1 MVGDA
6 TVGIEDGRM
15 LCDARGSAAEMV
27 RPDVTTVSPKL
38 EAEGTTGVTSE
49 SESEVTA
56 PSGNDETCV
65 GKDGSRLEREPES
78 ETLVTGGRRELVVI
92 VSSKVFNAVPEMLLS
107 DGSCVALA
115 ETNGT
120 DKLEG
125 GADGIVTGLSRSRL
139 DNVFDSILAGSPF
152 ELEPGTIVR
161 SVGILVGSPLELEA
175 GGIVTSVGML
185 QGSSFELEPGRT
197 VTSVGMLADSRLGL
211 EFEINVGA
219 DNEFV
224 SRLEGAPA
232 VGRPKSEALV
242 VVKTV
247 TVKGSGIYMTV
258 TAPSQTA

>member
-6 TVGIEDGRM
+6 TVGIGDGRM
-15 LCDARGSAAEMV
+15 VCDARGSAAEMV
-27 RPDVTTVSPKL
+27 RPGVTTLSPKL
-38 EAEGTTGVTSE
+38 EPEGNTGVTKDSE
-49 SESEVTA
+49 SKVAA

-92 VSSKVFNAVPEMLLS
+92 ASSKVFNAVPEMLPS
-107 DGSCVALA
+107 VGSCVALA

-125 GADGIVTGLSRSRL
+125 AADGIVTGLSRFRL
-139 DNVFDSILAGSPF
+139 DSVFDNILAGSPF
-152 ELEPGTIVR
+152 ELAPG
-161 SVGILVGSPLELEA
+161 A
-175 GGIVTSVGML
+175 IVTSVGML
-185 QGSSFELEPGRT
+185 AGSPLELEPGSIVTSIGMLAGSSLELEPERI
-197 VTSVGMLADSRLGL
+197 VTSVGMLADSMSGL
-211 EFEINVGA
+211 EFVINVGA
-219 DNEFV
+219 DNELP

-247 TVKGSGIYMTV
+247 TVKGSGIYVTV
-258 TAPSQTA
+258 TAPSHTA